1 MTLPKALIFDVDG
14 TLADTERDGHRIAFN
29 RAFAAAGHDWE
40 WDEALYGRLLSVT
53 GGKERMHHYLSSY
66 VYHGGKVPADVAAG
80 IPALHAAKNRY
91 YAELLQEG
99 GIALRPGVERLL
111 REARA
116 AGIRL
121 AIATTTTGENI
132 AALLISTLGPEAM
145 DWFEVLAS
153 ADEVPDKKP
162 SPAVYLYALEML
174 GLEAADCIAFEDSEN
189 GLIAARR
196 AGLRTV
202 VTVNDYTWEGEFG
215 DATLVLDHLGE
226 PDRPFSVLGGR
237 AAARLFHEQSPYS
250 MTYVNA
256 ALLERL
262 PADD

>member
-29 RAFAAAGHDWE
+29 RAFAAAGHDWD
-40 WDEALYGRLLSVT
+40 WDVGLYGQLLNVT
-53 GGKERMHHYLSSY
+53 GGKERMHHYLNDY
-66 VYHGGKVPADVAAG
+66 VYRGRPVPAEIAAG
-80 IPALHAAKNRY
+80 VPALHAAKNRY

-111 REARA
+111 HEARA

-145 DWFEVLAS
+145 GWFEVVAS

-162 SPAVYLYALEML
+162 SPAVYLYTLEML
-174 GLEAADCIAFEDSEN
+174 GLDAADCVAFEDSEN
-189 GLIAARR
+189 GLVAARR
-196 AGLRTV
+196 AGLRTI
-202 VTVNDYTWEGEFG
+202 VTVNDYTREGAFD

-226 PDRPFSVLGGR
+226 PDRPFTVLGGR
-237 AAARLFHEQSPYS
+237 AAASVPRA
-250 MTYVNA
+250 MTYVSS

-262 PADD
+262 PADG